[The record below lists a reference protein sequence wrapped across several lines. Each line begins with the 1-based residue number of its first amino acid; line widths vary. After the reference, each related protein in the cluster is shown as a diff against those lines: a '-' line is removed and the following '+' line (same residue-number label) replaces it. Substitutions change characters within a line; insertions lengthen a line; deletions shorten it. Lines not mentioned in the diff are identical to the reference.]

1 MNQADIE
8 LREEEDHYQWYRQ
21 QDHRRLKRMAIAQ
34 TMEELGVED
43 ELNSETEC

>member
-21 QDHRRLKRMAIAQ
+21 RNTRRLKRMAIAQ
-34 TMEELGVED
+34 TQIELGVEED
-43 ELNSETEC
+43 EPTRD